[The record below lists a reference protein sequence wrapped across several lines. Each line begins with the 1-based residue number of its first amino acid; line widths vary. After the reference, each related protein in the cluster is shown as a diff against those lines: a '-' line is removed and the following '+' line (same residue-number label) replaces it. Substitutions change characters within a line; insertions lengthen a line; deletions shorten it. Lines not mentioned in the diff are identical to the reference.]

1 MFYYCCWLQCDIP
14 LTSSKTVP
22 KSFYQYT
29 TEEIEQEQEKSSD
42 NPNLFGKSAY
52 QTAYVA
58 KDFPHEVGILLIEWK
73 NDKY

>member
-1 MFYYCCWLQCDIP
+1 MA
-14 LTSSKTVP
+14 SKTVP
-22 KSFYQYT
+22 KKFYQYT

-58 KDFPHEVGILLIEWK
+58 KDFPHEVSHCAEV
-73 NDKY
+73 